1 MAKHPA
7 QLADFEI
14 LRRLGAGGMAE
25 VFLAKKRGAEGTFKL
40 LVVKRVL
47 PAHGASRR
55 FRSMFVEEAH
65 LATRL
70 NHPNIVQVYE
80 FSDHGEDGLL
90 LSMEYVEGFD
100 LGKLMAAAKQKGSK
114 IPPYVAA
121 FIVSEAAK
129 GLHYAHERRDEGGV
143 PLAIVHRDVS
153 PQNVLL
159 SYEGVVKIA
168 DFGIASAN
176 LFREEPGVLKG
187 KFGYMSPE
195 QARGEKVD
203 RRSDIY
209 ALGVVFYELLALRSP
224 YGKNEKPEDEALLEA
239 VRSGAF
245 LPPSNHNP
253 DVPSEL
259 EAIVLRA
266 LAKKREDRFQTARD
280 MSGAIARA
288 LLAKQELI
296 DNASVEA
303 TLIHLLGRDL
313 QMPTVPPGAESEMAQ
328 PHTMPAVPLARSTA
342 GEAPTEGTPVGK
354 IPPRV
359 VREVRHVA
367 VVSLRIQGMEE
378 LETAQGRLAAKR
390 TADSIRSTLDD
401 IAYKRGALWSWESPS
416 SARAVVGLLANPSR
430 AAADAA
436 SLAIDVHESLAG
448 ASEDLPVALR
458 AAIGIVRGIAAGE
471 RDDRGHLVA
480 HTLQEPANH
489 LADQLGSRTPFGKTW
504 VAGGLYRLVRRDF
517 RWGDAPSLDVAD
529 ADKHQVPAQMRL
541 YALQRPLTREERIA
555 EIALA
560 PNDLVG
566 RDAEKAD
573 LHAAY
578 HRAISSGPS
587 SATPSLP
594 PTEGARARGELVAR
608 AIVGEMG
615 IGKTALIATFL
626 GEIPSDARVLH
637 VECSPVKSELPLA
650 TVADL
655 LRDATGLGLDH
666 SLEDASS
673 VFRGILGPAG
683 RGTQGPR
690 VVSRLAELVT
700 GKQLEHADDDA
711 ANYRRDLV
719 VTGMRYLLGAMASV
733 QPLVVV
739 VDGLQWADRAS
750 LELLHELLK
759 RNDPLPIL
767 ALLLTRPDERVGP
780 FLEGV
785 VRIELKGL
793 SAEEQMRLVEARL
806 GVRDGVAAVC
816 GELVPRVAGNPFFL
830 LEMIDALLER
840 GTLEIVERSDGRH
853 ELVRHDRPGDRA
865 EALPSTLE
873 QLIGDRLRE
882 LPSAEH
888 DVVDWLAVAGGPLL
902 EADLPDG
909 AALWDAALA
918 LADRSKDARFQ
929 TGALLGA
936 IEAVAASELEPAEL
950 HARLDRLGDSIDR
963 IADRVERA
971 HALGEL
977 AVSLAA
983 LGDAVGSTQVLG
995 AMVELAAPRDGAHAI
1010 DPFGDGPSAVP
1021 LPRVLAALADAGVQP
1036 DVLQR
1041 FTERSLE
1048 LLGTLPHTGG
1058 AARLLE
1064 RIAGFLAS
1072 PALSYEGRLSLFE
1085 RALAVARAI
1094 PRLAERVEAATTIT
1108 NGLSLAGAD
1117 ERGDALFTGLT
1128 LGIEGEVARKARLA
1142 RAITLVRLNRTA
1154 DALAEL
1160 GAASDTAGAGEPH
1173 AIEEIATMTARC
1185 GFIGDVLE
1193 WLTRVAPERQAPL
1206 RAHLAD
1212 VLVEATHLDPN
1223 LRVLGLETLAKD
1235 APAAAAE
1242 AIGCL
1247 AAQVRM
1253 TEGLGDPVAILAEAS
1268 AHTRALADRKMAAI
1282 FDQQLARAATER
1294 IRRGR

>member
-1 MAKHPA
+1 MDPAVLALVPAALDRCAALDGDARESALGDLGRALAAVQGPDDDVERALERLVALGGELRDPSSRVRAFAAGCHPIPSA
-7 QLADFEI
+7 RWPPA
-14 LRRLGAGGMAE
+14 R
-25 VFLAKKRGAEGTFKL
+25 RGAL
-40 LVVKRVL
+40 LDRALALAEKRSPLGERVDC
-47 PAHGASRR
+47 ARAAIEA
-55 FRSMFVEEAH
+55 MVEARWDERAGELYAALARTARGLDDEAER
-65 LATRL
+65 TRA
-70 NHPNIVQVYE
+70 
-80 FSDHGEDGLL
+80 L
-90 LSMEYVEGFD
+90 LSIAAA
-100 LGKLMAAAKQKGSK
+100 MAAAAGCEDALALVDALPASAARGRCLAL
-114 IPPYVAA
+114 VACELA
-121 FIVSEAAK
+121 IENRPAEAA
-129 GLHYAHERRDEGGV
+129 A
-143 PLAIVHRDVS
+143 
-153 PQNVLL
+153 
-159 SYEGVVKIA
+159 VVA
-168 DFGIASAN
+168 
-176 LFREEPGVLKG
+176 
-187 KFGYMSPE
+187 
-195 QARGEKVD
+195 
-203 RRSDIY
+203 
-209 ALGVVFYELLALRSP
+209 
-224 YGKNEKPEDEALLEA
+224 
-239 VRSGAF
+239 
-245 LPPSNHNP
+245 
-253 DVPSEL
+253 
-259 EAIVLRA
+259 RA
-266 LAKKREDRFQTARD
+266 LADIDAAPESFDRSEALQT
-280 MSGAIARA
+280 
-288 LLAKQELI
+288 LLA
-296 DNASVEA
+296 A
-303 TLIHLLGRDL
+303 
-313 QMPTVPPGAESEMAQ
+313 
-328 PHTMPAVPLARSTA
+328 
-342 GEAPTEGTPVGK
+342 
-354 IPPRV
+354 
-359 VREVRHVA
+359 
-367 VVSLRIQGMEE
+367 
-378 LETAQGRLAAKR
+378 
-390 TADSIRSTLDD
+390 
-401 IAYKRGALWSWESPS
+401 
-416 SARAVVGLLANPSR
+416 
-430 AAADAA
+430 
-436 SLAIDVHESLAG
+436 
-448 ASEDLPVALR
+448 
-458 AAIGIVRGIAAGE
+458 
-471 RDDRGHLVA
+471 
-480 HTLQEPANH
+480 
-489 LADQLGSRTPFGKTW
+489 
-504 VAGGLYRLVRRDF
+504 
-517 RWGDAPSLDVAD
+517 
-529 ADKHQVPAQMRL
+529 
-541 YALQRPLTREERIA
+541 
-555 EIALA
+555 
-560 PNDLVG
+560 
-566 RDAEKAD
+566 
-573 LHAAY
+573 
-578 HRAISSGPS
+578 
-587 SATPSLP
+587 
-594 PTEGARARGELVAR
+594 
-608 AIVGEMG
+608 
-615 IGKTALIATFL
+615 
-626 GEIPSDARVLH
+626 
-637 VECSPVKSELPLA
+637 
-650 TVADL
+650 
-655 LRDATGLGLDH
+655 
-666 SLEDASS
+666 
-673 VFRGILGPAG
+673 
-683 RGTQGPR
+683 
-690 VVSRLAELVT
+690 
-700 GKQLEHADDDA
+700 
-711 ANYRRDLV
+711 
-719 VTGMRYLLGAMASV
+719 
-733 QPLVVV
+733 
-739 VDGLQWADRAS
+739 
-750 LELLHELLK
+750 
-759 RNDPLPIL
+759 
-767 ALLLTRPDERVGP
+767 
-780 FLEGV
+780 
-785 VRIELKGL
+785 
-793 SAEEQMRLVEARL
+793 
-806 GVRDGVAAVC
+806 
-816 GELVPRVAGNPFFL
+816 
-830 LEMIDALLER
+830 
-840 GTLEIVERSDGRH
+840 
-853 ELVRHDRPGDRA
+853 
-865 EALPSTLE
+865 
-873 QLIGDRLRE
+873 
-882 LPSAEH
+882 
-888 DVVDWLAVAGGPLL
+888 LL